1 MITLPELEAAA
12 AIVHRAMPPTPH
24 IAWPLLAERTGTEV
38 WVKHENHTPIGAF
51 KVRGGLVYLAELQ
64 RRVPRLPGVIAATR
78 GNHGQAVAFAARQLG
93 VRAILVVPKGN
104 AREKNAAMRA
114 LGGEVVEEGEDFQ
127 AALEW
132 AHDEATARGL
142 HFVQSFHPLLVRG
155 QATYALEFL
164 RAVPDLDTVY
174 VPVGMGSGICGVI
187 AVRNALGL
195 ATKVVGVVAENA
207 PAYALSFAERRRI
220 TTPTARTIADGLAC
234 RVPDPEALAVIF
246 HGAERFVTVSEG
258 EIRAAMR
265 AYLTDTHNL
274 AEGASAAGLA
284 ALLQEPERMRGRK
297 VGLIHTGGNVDR
309 EVLVEVLGER
319 GAGSGER
326 GAGPVLS
333 TPR

>member
-1 MITLPELEAAA
+1 MVTLPELEAAA
-12 AIVHRAMPPTPH
+12 AIVHRTMPPTPH
-24 IAWPLLAERTGTEV
+24 IAWPLLAERTGADV

-51 KVRGGLVYLAELQ
+51 KVRGGLVYLTELQ
-64 RRVPRLPGVIAATR
+64 RQVPQLPGVIAATR
-78 GNHGQAVAFAARQLG
+78 GNHGQAVAFAARRLG
-93 VRAILVVPKGN
+93 VRAILVVPRGN
-104 AREKNAAMRA
+104 ARGKNAAMRA
-114 LGGEVVEEGEDFQ
+114 FGGEVVEQGEDFQ

-132 AHDEATARGL
+132 AQEEAKVQGL

-220 TTPTARTIADGLAC
+220 TTPTAHTIADGLAC

-246 HGAERFVTVSEG
+246 HGADRFVMVSEAG
-258 EIRAAMR
+258 IRAAMR
-265 AYLTDTHNL
+265 AWFTDTHNV

-284 ALLQEPERMRGRK
+284 ALLQERERMRGRK
-297 VGLIHTGGNVDR
+297 VGLIHTGGNVDA
-309 EVLVEVLGER
+309 EVLVDVLGER
-319 GAGSGER
+319 GAGNGER
-326 GAGPVLS
+326 
-333 TPR
+333 